1 MKRFVNLVI
10 TASLLSFGWSCQ
22 QEQLEPVVPQ
32 NEGTIEISIELADA
46 LQTKSDHDG
55 SAVTTVWY
63 EVYDNKS
70 EERIFPKADSDRTFP
85 AEANASAMAT
95 DPDENR
101 LTLTDGKATLQFQTL
116 KNRSYKIL
124 FWAMSGTDA
133 PYTWSTLDNISMNY
147 DKSGKRDAFF
157 GSIEVL
163 GQNTSDLSVTLQ
175 RPFSLINFG
184 AAKDEIELY
193 NDAPCIR
200 TVIGDEVT
208 YHPYSGAE
216 IEFENVATAF
226 SVASGAPVA
235 DSEEE
240 LTQAYAS
247 LVLNPGDMEG
257 QGYLSIKNEG
267 DTEATDYVY
276 MTASY
281 ILAPSEGTT
290 IDMTA
295 TFKCLEDGT
304 AETSF
309 TYPLATV
316 PVQANHRTNILGR
329 IFTGSGQLSVS
340 KMVGWEDYN
349 KELWNGETQV
359 ITPAE
364 DNVYVVT
371 TAEQL
376 AWVAQQVNIGA
387 DTFAG
392 KTVRLG
398 ADIDLAGSLWT
409 PIGDSGENS
418 YTHNFQGTFDGD
430 GKTIRNMKVDH
441 PDAGGL
447 FGHMVKGTV
456 RDLTI
461 DGFEITSDHYAGAI
475 AGWIEQGGGNIL
487 VTGCKALN
495 GKIEVSVITKDDGM
509 HHDLGDK
516 AGSIVGFGY
525 KGTYTDNVAENVEI
539 RGYRDLGGIL
549 GYAHEATVTGN
560 SITNVTIKQNL
571 DIDYKKTEEN
581 GDTPTTLGDYVGRI
595 SGADN
600 CVIDDNTGTA
610 GIYAPIEGYNAILK
624 YLNTGEY
631 HIFNLEGL
639 KQLNQF
645 FKDNYSANDTWDRS
659 YNISADIDATG
670 FTWESVW
677 MNVGSNDNDGLILD
691 GHGHTISNLTITGG
705 GLLSGTP
712 KGSNEGTTPGV
723 VRDITIDGA
732 NVTGDHFTSVFWGN
746 CYGDVM
752 YENVVVRN
760 SKIKGAC
767 NVGAFIG
774 GTSIEDGGDIELT
787 FKNCLVTGT
796 TLEATGKD
804 GQDPNGASGY
814 VGRAYGATSIT
825 FEGRNNVS
833 NSNITN
839 LNQLVGGTYYGYTT
853 WVDGGFASTGCCDT
867 KTNWGGL
874 VGVIAD
880 GLALNEGIYS
890 VSNANG
896 LAKVNEMMADQSM
909 GKNAVIEITDDIDFT
924 GKIWT
929 PVDSHADKKFN
940 ISEIIGN
947 NHTIKNLT
955 INGQAMFTRFAGTG
969 DVTIKDVT
977 FENAVVTSSKLNT
990 SILTVQTY
998 QNILLD
1004 NVDVKNSTI
1013 TGAYK
1018 VAPLIATVYN
1028 EKESTVTAKLKNCDI
1043 SDVTV
1048 KATAYDFCTSGLV
1061 AFVKADDGERIE
1073 FENCSVTD
1081 VKLMAPDDSYK
1092 AHAAVYTQ
1100 GSGSLFNEAE
1110 GVTVTNVT
1118 FEALE

>member
-22 QEQLEPVVPQ
+22 QEQLEPVVSQ

-175 RPFSLINFG
+175 RPFALINFG

-216 IEFENVATAF
+216 LVFENVASAF
-226 SVASGAPVA
+226 SVKTGAPVSDTA
-235 DSEEE
+235 ED
-240 LTQAYAS
+240 LTLTYNS

-257 QGYLSIKNEG
+257 QGYLSIKNE
-267 DTEATDYVY
+267 DETTTDYVY

-281 ILAPSEGTT
+281 ILTPTDGTT

-376 AWVAQQVNIGA
+376 AWVAQQVNTGA

-392 KTVRLG
+392 KIVRLG
-398 ADIDLAGSLWT
+398 ADIDLAGALWT

-495 GKIEVSVITKDDGM
+495 GKIEVSVITKDDGT

-600 CVIDDNTGTA
+600 CVIENNTGEANINRGISITGTDEEAVTEAITEVLTSITA
-610 GIYAPIEGYNAILK
+610 GSDIAITLTDDVEIDIPSQLNQTSNQPEATVTITGNGENTVLNGTKNTYNNDNMPGNYAHNLHLVLKNLTYVTSNVGYNGGFGHAASVTFINCKIVGQFYAHSNAPHYFYDCTIDPLNG
-624 YLNTGEY
+624 YLYTYASDCVFERCTFNASEGKALQIYDDGNTGEY
-631 HIFNLEGL
+631 TVKITDCKFFASKQGQTWDGKPVTAIDINSNGEIFNVIIT
-639 KQLNQF
+639 NC
-645 FKDNYSANDTWDRS
+645 T
-659 YNISADIDATG
+659 ATG
-670 FTWESVW
+670 FPKGLNS
-677 MNVGSNDNDGLILD
+677 GSTLWNNKSDMTNI
-691 GHGHTISNLTITGG
+691 NLTID
-705 GLLSGTP
+705 
-712 KGSNEGTTPGV
+712 GV
-723 VRDITIDGA
+723 KIT
-732 NVTGDHFTSVFWGN
+732 
-746 CYGDVM
+746 
-752 YENVVVRN
+752 E
-760 SKIKGAC
+760 
-767 NVGAFIG
+767 
-774 GTSIEDGGDIELT
+774 
-787 FKNCLVTGT
+787 
-796 TLEATGKD
+796 
-804 GQDPNGASGY
+804 
-814 VGRAYGATSIT
+814 
-825 FEGRNNVS
+825 
-833 NSNITN
+833 
-839 LNQLVGGTYYGYTT
+839 
-853 WVDGGFASTGCCDT
+853 
-867 KTNWGGL
+867 
-874 VGVIAD
+874 
-880 GLALNEGIYS
+880 
-890 VSNANG
+890 
-896 LAKVNEMMADQSM
+896 
-909 GKNAVIEITDDIDFT
+909 
-924 GKIWT
+924 
-929 PVDSHADKKFN
+929 
-940 ISEIIGN
+940 
-947 NHTIKNLT
+947 
-955 INGQAMFTRFAGTG
+955 
-969 DVTIKDVT
+969 
-977 FENAVVTSSKLNT
+977 
-990 SILTVQTY
+990 
-998 QNILLD
+998 
-1004 NVDVKNSTI
+1004 
-1013 TGAYK
+1013 
-1018 VAPLIATVYN
+1018 
-1028 EKESTVTAKLKNCDI
+1028 
-1043 SDVTV
+1043 
-1048 KATAYDFCTSGLV
+1048 
-1061 AFVKADDGERIE
+1061 
-1073 FENCSVTD
+1073 
-1081 VKLMAPDDSYK
+1081 
-1092 AHAAVYTQ
+1092 
-1100 GSGSLFNEAE
+1100 
-1110 GVTVTNVT
+1110 
-1118 FEALE
+1118 